1 MRINGRVTA
10 MGHVDDDGEVVV
22 SPSVT
27 AQLAHGTFM
36 VASVVLAF
44 ILGCWIGPARGPARL
59 RATATHQ
66 TLAYPLPVVAQ
77 PPTFAETVQDY
88 ATATRAAEIAAPR
101 DLDLLVSVRARPEM
115 SADEVA
121 VQATEL
127 ARRLRCK
134 IEVHYK
140 GKDVAAFPGMSKE
153 SFVKEYVER
162 VEFDAGKAG
171 P

>member
-1 MRINGRVTA
+1 MA
-10 MGHVDDDGEVVV
+10 MGHVDDDGKVVV

-77 PPTFAETVQDY
+77 PPTFAEMVKDQKDAMD
-88 ATATRAAEIAAPR
+88 ATKAKARA
-101 DLDLLVSVRARPEM
+101 LDLLVVVHARPEM

-121 VQATEL
+121 AQATEL
-127 ARRLRCK
+127 ARRLRCD

-140 GKDVAAFPGMSKE
+140 GETVQAFPGMSRE
-153 SFVKEYVER
+153 SFLKEYLER
-162 VEFDAGKAG
+162 VEAETRKAK

>member
-1 MRINGRVTA
+1 MA
-10 MGHVDDDGEVVV
+10 MGHVDDDGKVVV

-77 PPTFAETVQDY
+77 PPTFAEMVKDQKDAMD
-88 ATATRAAEIAAPR
+88 ATKAKARA
-101 DLDLLVSVRARPEM
+101 LDLLVVVHARPEM

>member
-1 MRINGRVTA
+1 MA
-10 MGHVDDDGEVVV
+10 MGHVDDDGKVVV

-77 PPTFAETVQDY
+77 PPTFAEMVKDQKDAMD
-88 ATATRAAEIAAPR
+88 ATKAKARA
-101 DLDLLVSVRARPEM
+101 LDLLVVVHARPEM

-121 VQATEL
+121 AQATEL
-127 ARRLRCK
+127 ANRLRCGL
-134 IEVHYK
+134 EVRFK
-140 GKDVAAFPGMSKE
+140 GKTVRAWPGMSKE
-153 SFVKEYVER
+153 SFVKQYVEQ
-162 VEFDAGKAG
+162 VEAEAGRLK